1 MATTLPTIT
10 LPTFPTVEDVVA
22 QQQNVIKSIDGLV
35 TNFNTG
41 GVTQTTIESVAMVLG
56 SDASSILAT
65 WTGEAA
71 TDTSQ
76 GVYERL
82 TQVQMSAYALTAT
95 GIFLDAVAADVGVTR
110 KVAANASGLV
120 QFSIA
125 VAAVSTIVIPVG
137 TIVSAEPA
145 DPTQAPIL
153 FATTSVQT
161 ISGGSTAAPSLT
173 AIIATNA
180 GISGSLAGGLINA
193 VVSGPAGLLV
203 TNPNPTSGGADIE
216 NDDSLRQ
223 RVLAAIPNAQQ
234 CTIVA
239 IENDALSYPGITTAR
254 LLENTAPNGSSLPG
268 TGQLYVDDGT
278 GNLSASQDPNN
289 ASVIALQNALNQGQF
304 RAAGVTINVQPSL
317 AVFITLSLSVT
328 ILQSYINEGG
338 SNALLQANLQTALFA
353 AVNATPVG
361 HPVTLSAM
369 VTAAEGVPGVGEVV
383 LTTVLIAGMAQDFVP
398 ASNQSPRCT
407 NINSIAIVVSGV
419 SPF

>member
-22 QQQNVIKSIDGLV
+22 QQQNIIQTIDGLI

-41 GVTQTTIESVAMVLG
+41 GVTQTSIQSAAMVIG
-56 SDASSILAT
+56 SDASAIFAT
-65 WTGEAA
+65 WTGEPA
-71 TDTSQ
+71 TVSSQ
-76 GVYERL
+76 GIYEHL
-82 TQVQMSAYALTAT
+82 TQVQQAAYALTAT
-95 GIFLDAVAADVGVTR
+95 GIFLDAVAAGVGVIR
-110 KVAANASGLV
+110 KPAANASGLV
-120 QFSIA
+120 QFSVA
-125 VAAVSTIVIPVG
+125 VAAVSAIVIPVG

-153 FATTSVQT
+153 FVTTAVQT
-161 ISGGSTAAPSLT
+161 ISGGSTAAPAT
-173 AIIATNA
+173 VPIIATNA
-180 GISGSLAGGLINA
+180 GISGSLAGGLINT
-193 VVSGPAGLLV
+193 VVSGPSGLLV

-216 NDDSLRQ
+216 SDDSLRQ
-223 RVLAAIPNAQQ
+223 RTLAAIPNAQQ
-234 CTIVA
+234 CTIIA
-239 IENDALSYPGITTAR
+239 IENDALAYPGITTAR
-254 LLENTAPNGSSLPG
+254 LLENTAQDGSYLPG

-304 RAAGVTINVQPSL
+304 RAAGITINVQPSM
-317 AVFITLSLSVT
+317 AVLITLSMSVT

-338 SNALLQANLQTALFA
+338 SNALLQANLQTTLFA

-383 LTTVLIAGMAQDFVP
+383 LTSVLIAGLARDFVP